1 MKHDSWKRPIVK
13 ESVYDLTTLKQGE
26 LSLLNNTV
34 KEATNEELET
44 WYEED
49 FFMKGDFSAMQLFVV
64 VPAVIQVTVFFMM
77 LGMFFINEKLF

>member
-1 MKHDSWKRPIVK
+1 
-13 ESVYDLTTLKQGE
+13 
-26 LSLLNNTV
+26 V